1 MNGLLIAAAA
11 FGWGVLVGA
20 SLRPR
25 PPRPNPREY
34 LIRVGGHATPFHTH
48 N

>member
-20 SLRPR
+20 AMRPV
-25 PPRPNPREY
+25 PPRRNPREF
-34 LIRVGGHATPFHTH
+34 LIRVGDHRTPFHTH